1 MSDDARDQE
10 VKFEDRG
17 GAGAADAGTAEGS
30 ETTDKVVRPWSATTW
45 SATTAETCGGVH
57 LLAVLCGCIAL
68 AIKLC
73 TPMLGGTFGLLM
85 ALSSNI
91 YPVMIP
97 ATLAT
102 FAPAALIAAAI
113 ADARHASALLM
124 SAAGVYGTAAA
135 ALVGLGIPFAS
146 VSAVVVG
153 AVCGLM
159 CWLGLS
165 AAKVAHK
172 DER

>member
-17 GAGAADAGTAEGS
+17 GAGAADAGTAEEP

-45 SATTAETCGGVH
+45 SAATAET
-57 LLAVLCGCIAL
+57 
-68 AIKLC
+68 C

>member
-1 MSDDARDQE
+1 MPDDARDQE

-17 GAGAADAGTAEGS
+17 GAGAADAGTAEEP
-30 ETTDKVVRPWSATTW
+30 ETTDKVVRPWSATT
-45 SATTAETCGGVH
+45 AETCAVVH

-113 ADARHASALLM
+113 ADTRHASALLM

-165 AAKVAHK
+165 AAKVARK

>member
-17 GAGAADAGTAEGS
+17 GAGAA
-30 ETTDKVVRPWSATTW
+30 
-45 SATTAETCGGVH
+45 
-57 LLAVLCGCIAL
+57 
-68 AIKLC
+68 
-73 TPMLGGTFGLLM
+73 
-85 ALSSNI
+85 
-91 YPVMIP
+91 
-97 ATLAT
+97 
-102 FAPAALIAAAI
+102 AALIAAAI

-165 AAKVAHK
+165 AAKVARK